1 MSLFIVGF
9 EKIRINLKTFDIP
22 TDSKISALDKRKIV
36 FVFFKWDESQNIY
49 IFSKGTCR
57 PQQELQSMHEVQIN
71 KTIAQDKS
79 DKFKELATTT
89 KNGFVE
95 K

>member
-1 MSLFIVGF
+1 MALFIVDF
-9 EKIRINLKTFDIP
+9 TKIRINLKTFDIP

-57 PQQELQSMHEVQIN
+57 HQKELWSVHEVQIN
-71 KTIAQDKS
+71 KTVVQDR
-79 DKFKELATTT
+79 FKELATRKK